1 MPNSNHK
8 RKYGNEVIRF
18 TKEHFYKIEHISIG
32 PQTTPRLGYE
42 EFDFDLPS
50 QSGFTLTHLKSI
62 SNLFYIYKKTL
73 LELRPISFLEIIRE
87 VLNAKF
93 EIKNIEKLKNLEYI
107 SIENLKISEKLKD
120 ELAGLSKL
128 VALTLNKSGVTKKL
142 SGGVFRPPSNLS
154 VLQVINLNYPI
165 DFESARKLETLY
177 LNGVRDYNHLLNL
190 KSSIDLHIRKH
201 DREVEKRENFLKD
214 HNFSKVTL
222 Y

>member
-1 MPNSNHK
+1 M
-8 RKYGNEVIRF
+8 
-18 TKEHFYKIEHISIG
+18 
-32 PQTTPRLGYE
+32 
-42 EFDFDLPS
+42 
-50 QSGFTLTHLKSI
+50 
-62 SNLFYIYKKTL
+62 
-73 LELRPISFLEIIRE
+73 RPISFLEIIRE
-87 VLNAKF
+87 VLNAKC
-93 EIKNIEKLKNLEYI
+93 EIKNIERLENLEYI

-165 DFESARKLETLY
+165 DFESAPKLETLY
-177 LNGVRDYNHLLNL
+177 LNGVSDYNHLLNL
-190 KSSIDLHIRKH
+190 KSSIDLHIWKH
-201 DREVEKRENFLKD
+201 DSEVKKRENFLKD